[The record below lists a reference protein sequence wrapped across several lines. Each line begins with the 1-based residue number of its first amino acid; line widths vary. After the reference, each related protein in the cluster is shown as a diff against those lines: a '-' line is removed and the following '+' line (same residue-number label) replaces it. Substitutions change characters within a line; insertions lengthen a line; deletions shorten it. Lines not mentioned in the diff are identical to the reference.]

1 MDPLTAALNLVTE
14 MYKAYNGQSQATK
27 DAQGAAW
34 QTVFDDVQKFFASLN
49 VKLPRLVVYIAP
61 PTPATPAKVP

>member
-14 MYKAYNGQSQATK
+14 MYKAFNGQNQATK

-34 QTVFDDVQKFFASLN
+34 QVVFDDVQTFFAK
-49 VKLPRLVVYIAP
+49 VGVQLPRLVVYIAP
-61 PTPATPAKVP
+61 PAVPPVKLT